1 MIVACGGKTGDD
13 ADRKRASRDPG
24 DNTCRD
30 STEPDQPPVSFFLS
44 FLFLF
49 FSFPFFSFLFDLS
62 FIFLTCEKIKDD
74 REGVIHDRE
83 EEARD
88 AVLVDAVRGGSR
100 GEPGGFAMGF
110 SFSWMDLFLLS
121 NHM

>member
-1 MIVACGGKTGDD
+1 VSGFHRT
-13 ADRKRASRDPG
+13 RPTSRFL
-24 DNTCRD
+24 
-30 STEPDQPPVSFFLS
+30 FFLS

-49 FSFPFFSFLFDLS
+49 FSFPLFSFLFDLS